1 MIPIRMRSCDCW
13 ECTDTPTS
21 VVQLRTILCQQ
32 AQTKAHIGGV
42 ERHVYDE
49 VLPAAKEGL

>member
-1 MIPIRMRSCDCW
+1 MIPMSMRNRAVW
-13 ECTDTPTS
+13 GCTNTSTS
-21 VVQLRTILCQQ
+21 VVQLCTILKQQ

-42 ERHVYDE
+42 ERHIKDE

>member
-1 MIPIRMRSCDCW
+1 MIPMNMRNCAFW
-13 ECTDTPTS
+13 GCTNAPMS
-21 VVQLRTILCQQ
+21 VVQLRTILSQQ

-42 ERHVYDE
+42 ERHIYDE